1 MSQFDELYKALSGSN
16 PTPPKPKPL
25 GLAGFLQ
32 AAQPKLPPTPG
43 FVRLAK
49 AQPKPMVRLM
59 KPKVFVSFDFEND
72 RRYKLLLEA
81 WSANSRFQFVF
92 QDKTPTEIM
101 TESVARV
108 KGVLS
113 TKVQDATHVLVLC
126 GQYVN
131 QRHRDSAEIGCINW
145 INFECQQ
152 AIKYNK
158 RIVAVSLQN
167 PAYLPQTVPSGRA
180 IGVGSFNERDIIAA
194 LAS

>member
-1 MSQFDELYKALSGSN
+1 MTDNSNYRSLADALFRAN
-16 PTPPKPKPL
+16 QPTPQFTPL
-25 GLAGFLQ
+25 R
-32 AAQPKLPPTPG
+32 K
-43 FVRLAK
+43 V
-49 AQPKPMVRLM
+49 
-59 KPKVFVSFDFEND
+59 KPKVFVSFDYEND

-101 TESVARV
+101 TDSVARV

-126 GQYVN
+126 GKYVN
-131 QRHRDSAEIGCINW
+131 QRHRDAAEIGCTNW

-158 RIVAVSLQN
+158 KIVAVSLQQ
-167 PAYLPQTVPSGRA
+167 PAYLPNTVPKARA
-180 IGVGSFNERDIIAA
+180 IGVSSFNERDIIAA